1 MISAKV
7 SFILLTHFRKH
18 TGNMMF
24 IFGTICTESF
34 TIRTEIY
41 NKKEHFG
48 FMLGLKNALDYTG
61 SLHYDSELKR
71 EFKQQIRRDR

>member
-1 MISAKV
+1 MMI
-7 SFILLTHFRKH
+7 IL
-18 TGNMMF
+18 GM
-24 IFGTICTESF
+24 ICTESF
-34 TIRTEIY
+34 TMRTEICI
-41 NKKEHFG
+41 KKVHFG